1 MAQETK
7 DRRLDGSRGS
17 SGRFARERAPA
28 APTDLTRA
36 SWVGVLK
43 SSVREFKDDN
53 LTDWA
58 AALTY

>member
-28 APTDLTRA
+28 GPTDLTHEEPFVEPRDTRKMSGA
-36 SWVGVLK
+36 
-43 SSVREFKDDN
+43 N
-53 LTDWA
+53 
-58 AALTY
+58 